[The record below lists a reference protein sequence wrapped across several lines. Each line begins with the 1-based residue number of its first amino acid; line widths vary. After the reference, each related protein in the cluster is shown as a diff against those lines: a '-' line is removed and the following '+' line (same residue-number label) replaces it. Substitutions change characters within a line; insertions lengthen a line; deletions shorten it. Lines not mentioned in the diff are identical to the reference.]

1 MSERRLKS
9 FSSTLAC
16 ELPTAGKVGYKIYKL
31 GNHLTIHRMSTV
43 PTLQK
48 IEQPETIL
56 KKRKQDNKA
65 REDKLAKAAEAKKV
79 SEAFILPH
87 TS

>member
-1 MSERRLKS
+1 
-9 FSSTLAC
+9 
-16 ELPTAGKVGYKIYKL
+16 
-31 GNHLTIHRMSTV
+31 MSTV

-65 REDKLAKAAEAKKV
+65 REEKLAKAAEAKKV
-79 SEAFILPH
+79 CYSIYLQKFRLIIQFLG
-87 TS
+87 SKG